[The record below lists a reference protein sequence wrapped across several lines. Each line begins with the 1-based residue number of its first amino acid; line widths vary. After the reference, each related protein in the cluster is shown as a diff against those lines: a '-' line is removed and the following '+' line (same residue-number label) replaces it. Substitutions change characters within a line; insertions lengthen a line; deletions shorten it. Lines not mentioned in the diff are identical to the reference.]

1 VAIILNLMRAY
12 DDISWWCL
20 MFGNTGFLTAI
31 NCFDVKLS
39 ARGQSAMTL
48 TSITTLIIMISVSGV
63 VWSITGSAITQ
74 STTFLPVHD
83 D

>member
-1 VAIILNLMRAY
+1 
-12 DDISWWCL
+12 

-48 TSITTLIIMISVSGV
+48 TSITTLIIISVSGV

>member
-1 VAIILNLMRAY
+1 
-12 DDISWWCL
+12 
-20 MFGNTGFLTAI
+20 MFDNTGFLTAI

-39 ARGQSAMTL
+39 ARGQSVMTL
-48 TSITTLIIMISVSGV
+48 MSTNTLIIISISGV

-74 STTFLPVHD
+74 YSIFSVHD